1 MQKSANRFRM
11 RILMP
16 FSNGVRAGTFNQM
29 LLVMKLTFVLL
40 TVFFLQL
47 HASVMSQTVSFSGRN
62 MSIKEAFAAIKKQT
76 GYSVF
81 AQADLITSARPVT
94 VDAHNMPLTVFID
107 LLLKDQQITYR
118 IVNKSIVLSGPAAA
132 DIPAESEPDR
142 QQQEMF
148 LLHGQI
154 IDARG
159 LPLDGA
165 TIRVPD
171 TQRSTQSG
179 TDGAFVLPVTVGE
192 ILRVSF
198 VGYEIRDIKIT
209 AIMKTSPNFNL
220 KVGLTPVNTTL
231 LGATVVS
238 NGYQQ
243 LNRERAAGS
252 FGKPDMQVFTKRTG
266 TLDVMN
272 RLEGLVAGL
281 SVTPGPNGFQST
293 GNFGARGSTQQSTV
307 RGKGS
312 VGLSTNPLY
321 VLNGLPVEDVS
332 ALNPDDIADIT
343 VLKDAVA
350 ASIWGARAANGVI
363 VINTKTGSRNAPVT
377 VKYSGFL
384 NVTGKPDFSYGKW
397 LSSRDYIQQAR
408 ELFDPVQFPYQTL
421 SYGVVA
427 PHEQIMYDQYRGII
441 SANEA
446 NRKLDSLSNINNI
459 GQVKD
464 LWYRNAATTNHT
476 ISVSAGSPNYSFYGS
491 LSYAGILTNR
501 PDDKN
506 RTYRVTLNQDFNVN
520 RNLKVSLK
528 GAFAENTARSYNNI
542 AIRDEF
548 LPYQLFEDAQ
558 GKALNLNYLQ
568 GWSDAIRTDYQTR
581 SRINLDYNPIAE
593 RKAGYDD
600 RTTRTINLTSDVNLK
615 IWKGISFLGTYGYQV
630 APGINKNYQDF
641 SVYNVRS
648 QALNFTVAPT
658 ANSTPI
664 YYLPVT
670 GGSYLLSNN
679 DLRAWTSRNQ
689 FIYVGMLRHG
699 ADRINI
705 QIGQEAR
712 EELAATSNTRIYGYN
727 SELLSGEMVDYQ
739 TLSRGIFNTVASG
752 RSVLSE
758 VPYYEVEQRSRFS
771 SLFMLLNYTFN
782 DKYSFDGSLRRDRSN
797 AIGSDKSTQNRPTWS
812 IGFRW
817 DIGKEPFMKKLTW
830 IDKAGIRATHGIT
843 GNAPPAGGASF
854 YDILTRET
862 GNLSS
867 VGAGVSINSPA
878 NRKLSWES
886 TRNTNIGLDLTV
898 LKSRLTAS
906 LDAYWRSTTDL
917 TGLISLNPFSGFRT
931 ATGNIGNLRNRG
943 IELSVQSVNLRA
955 GSLEWST
962 SLTFSYNKNKL
973 VSYSTALSYLSNTAD
988 AKAATFD
995 YFVGYSMSP
1004 LFAYRYAG
1012 LDNAGDPQIYLK
1024 NGAVSKSPTAATS
1037 DDIIYKGTQTPVF
1050 NGGMTNNIRYKNYT
1064 LSVNMIYNMG
1074 HVMRKDINTVYNSR
1088 ITAKQGSFT
1097 GNLNAYFP
1105 DRWKQ
1110 PGDERVTDIPRYIA
1124 SESPLFGNRKL
1135 EYYTLAD
1142 RNVVSASYIKI
1153 RDITFSYDLQNKL
1166 LQKAG
1171 IGAVNLFVQATNFMV
1186 WKANDFDIDPEYHV
1200 FYNGTRQMPPFKHG
1214 YSLGASVTF

>member
-1 MQKSANRFRM
+1 
-11 RILMP
+11 
-16 FSNGVRAGTFNQM
+16 
-29 LLVMKLTFVLL
+29 
-40 TVFFLQL
+40 
-47 HASVMSQTVSFSGRN
+47 MSQTVSFSGRN

-76 GYSVF
+76 GYAVF
-81 AQADLITSARPVT
+81 AQANLITSARPVT
-94 VDAHNMPLTVFID
+94 VDAHDMPLTAFID

-118 IVNKSIVLSGPAAA
+118 IVNKSIILSGTTATG
-132 DIPAESEPDR
+132 IPAESEPDK
-142 QQQEMF
+142 QEQAMF
-148 LLHGQI
+148 LLNGQI

-171 TQRSTQSG
+171 TQRSTRSG
-179 TDGAFVLPVTVGE
+179 AHGTFTLPVMVGE

-209 AIMKTSPNFNL
+209 AIMKTSANFEL
-220 KVGLTPVNTTL
+220 KIGMKLANTTL
-231 LGATVVS
+231 TGATIVS

-243 LNRERAAGS
+243 LNKERAAGS
-252 FGKPDMQVFTKRTG
+252 FAKPDMQVFTKRTG

-281 SVTPGPNGFQST
+281 SVTPGPNGLMSS
-293 GNFGARGSTQQSTV
+293 GNFGARGTTQMATI

-363 VINTKTGSRNAPVT
+363 VINTKTGTRNAPVT
-377 VKYSGFL
+377 VRYSGFI

-421 SYGVVA
+421 SYGVIA
-427 PHEQIMYDQYRGII
+427 PHEQIMYDQYRGVI
-441 SANEA
+441 SADEA
-446 NRKLDSLSNINNI
+446 NRKLDSLSGINNI
-459 GQVKD
+459 GQIKD
-464 LWYRNAATTNHT
+464 LWYRNAATSNHT
-476 ISVSAGSPNYSFYGS
+476 VSISAGTPNYSFYGS
-491 LSYAGILTNR
+491 LSYANILTNR

-506 RTYRVTLNQDFNVN
+506 RTYRVTLNQDFNIN
-520 RNLKVSLK
+520 RNLKVSMK
-528 GAFAENTARSYNNI
+528 GAFAENVSRSYNN
-542 AIRDEF
+542 AAVRDQF
-548 LPYQLFEDAQ
+548 LPYQLFKDAQ
-558 GKALNLNYLQ
+558 GNVLNLNYLQ
-568 GWSDAIRTDYQTR
+568 GWSDVIRTDYQTR
-581 SRINLDYNPIAE
+581 SRINLDYNPLAE
-593 RKAGYDD
+593 RLAGYDD
-600 RTTRTINLTSDVNLK
+600 RTTRTFNLTGDVSLK

-630 APGINKNYQDF
+630 APGMSKGYQDF
-641 SVYNVRS
+641 NVYNVRR

-658 ANSTPI
+658 ASSTPI

-670 GGSYLLSNN
+670 GGTYVLQNN

-689 FIYVGMLRHG
+689 LVYTGTLRHG

-705 QIGQEAR
+705 QLGQEAR
-712 EELAATSNTRIYGYN
+712 EELASTNTTKIFGYN
-727 SELLSGEMVDYQ
+727 PELLSGELVDYQ
-739 TLSRGIFNTVASG
+739 TLFRGLFNTVASG

-758 VPYYEVEQRSRFS
+758 IPYFEVEQRSRFS

-782 DKYSFDGSLRRDRSN
+782 DKYSVDGSLRRDQSN

-817 DIGKEPFMKKLTW
+817 DIGKEPFMKNLTW
-830 IDKAGIRATHGIT
+830 IDKAGIRATYGIT

-854 YDILTRET
+854 YDILVRES

-867 VGAGVSINSPA
+867 AGAGVSINSPA

-886 TRNTNIGLDLTV
+886 TKNTNIGIDLTV
-898 LKSRLTAS
+898 LKSRLTATM
-906 LDAYWRSTTDL
+906 DVYWRSTTDL

-931 ATGNIGNLRNRG
+931 TTGNIGNLRNRG
-943 IELSVQSVNLRA
+943 IELSVQSVNVRA
-955 GSLEWST
+955 GRWEWST

-973 VSYSTALSYLSNTAD
+973 VSYTTALSYLSNTAD
-988 AKAATFD
+988 AKAAAAD
-995 YFVGYSMSP
+995 YFVGYSMNP

-1024 NGAVSKSPTAATS
+1024 NGAVSKSPTAATV
-1037 DDIIYKGTQTPVF
+1037 DDIVYKGTQIPVF
-1050 NGGMTNNIRYKNYT
+1050 NGGMTNNIRYQNYA
-1064 LSVNMIYNMG
+1064 LSINMIYNMG

-1088 ITAKQGSFT
+1088 ITANQGSFL

-1110 PGDERVTDIPRYIA
+1110 PGDERITDIPRYIA
-1124 SESPLFGNRKL
+1124 GESPLLSNRKL

-1142 RNVVSASYIKI
+1142 RNIVSASYIKI

-1171 IGAVNLFVQATNFMV
+1171 ISAVNLYVQATNFMV

-1200 FYNGTRQMPPFKHG
+1200 LYNGTRELPPFKHG
-1214 YSLGASVTF
+1214 YSFGANITF